1 MARNKPDARVR
12 NLFYHPAP
20 EEYDYDRLLKALKE
34 CRLMARK
41 LTIAS
46 GLRNPAYRET
56 EALIAQIDAVAALT
70 RVPDASAF
78 VNPDDYTV
86 TPARD

>member
-12 NLFYHPAP
+12 NLFHHPTP

-34 CRLMARK
+34 CRLMARQ

-70 RVPDASAF
+70 RVPGAPEF
-78 VNPDDYTV
+78 VNPDDHTV
-86 TPARD
+86 TPARE

>member
-1 MARNKPDARVR
+1 MARNKPDTRVR
-12 NLFYHPAP
+12 NLFHHPAP

-34 CRLMARK
+34 CRLMARQ

-70 RVPDASAF
+70 RVPGAAEF
-78 VNPDDYTV
+78 VNPDDHTV